1 MQPIIPPLLLNLLS
15 WLPYTRLAL
24 PCSLG
29 RRKPPA
35 KSAAASPDP
44 QQRTRGP
51 AARGGRG
58 AAAPDPVH
66 SDDESQ
72 IGVPSLHG
80 GDDDPEQITVG
91 EAAIRAATREAE
103 DTLNKH
109 KSVMR
114 FNVMDR
120 TEAVFP
126 AAVLRNAEGRA
137 RKAKAS
143 AGAFVNARE
152 AEAELCDPRRAYG
165 QPPLPAKRHL
175 APLSGRRG
183 SGGPEEGGEGSSF
196 FLTQAGQGAGA
207 EALHDDRCA
216 HGGHVGRWS
225 CMGRGGCASGSL
237 GARRLTA
244 VTGKGRSRPGDSRGG
259 M

>member
-1 MQPIIPPLLLNLLS
+1 M
-15 WLPYTRLAL
+15 
-24 PCSLG
+24 
-29 RRKPPA
+29 
-35 KSAAASPDP
+35 
-44 QQRTRGP
+44 
-51 AARGGRG
+51 
-58 AAAPDPVH
+58 
-66 SDDESQ
+66 
-72 IGVPSLHG
+72 
-80 GDDDPEQITVG
+80 G

-126 AAVLRNAEGRA
+126 AAVLRNADGRA

-152 AEAELCDPRRAYG
+152 AEAELSDPRRAYG
-165 QPPLPAKRHL
+165 QPPLPVKRHL

-207 EALHDDRCA
+207 EAPHDDRCV
-216 HGGHVGRWS
+216 HVGGTLAVGEWS
-225 CMGRGGCASGSL
+225 RMGPGGCAGGSL
-237 GARRLTA
+237 GARELMSA
-244 VTGKGRSRPGDSRGG
+244 ASEVGRRAASDALGDGTV
-259 M
+259 